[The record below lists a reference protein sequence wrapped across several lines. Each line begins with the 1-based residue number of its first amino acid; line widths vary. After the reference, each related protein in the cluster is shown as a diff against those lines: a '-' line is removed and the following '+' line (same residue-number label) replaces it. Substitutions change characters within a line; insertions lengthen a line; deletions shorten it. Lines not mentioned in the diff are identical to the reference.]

1 MTGLDRWLPE
11 YRHNEVHEAVVKAP
25 LDAVRRAVREVTG
38 GEIALARLFFTLRAV
53 PARLL
58 RKPIPE
64 RSYDRRVLDA
74 ITAGGF
80 LVLLDTPDEVIV
92 GVIGKFWLAAAAM
105 VPLASPEDFLA
116 FRTEGYA
123 RGAMDFTLRDL
134 GDGKVKVRTETRIQ
148 PLGPVATRR
157 FGLYWFF
164 VHPGSALLRRT
175 WLRAIQKRAERGAD
189 PQ

>member
-1 MTGLDRWLPE
+1 MSGLDRWLPE

-38 GEIALARLFFTLRAV
+38 GEIGLARLLFALRAV

-58 RKPIPE
+58 GRPIPE
-64 RSYDRRVLDA
+64 RAYDRRILDA

-80 LVLLDTPDEVIV
+80 LVLEDAPDEVIV
-92 GVIGKFWLAAAAM
+92 GVIGKFWQAAAT
-105 VPLASPEDFLA
+105 PLRLETPEEFRA

-123 RGAMDFTLRDL
+123 RGAMDFTLTEL
-134 GDGKVKVRTETRIQ
+134 EDGGVKVRTETRVQ
-148 PLGPVATRR
+148 PLGPAAARR
-157 FGLYWFF
+157 FGMYWFF

-175 WLRAIQKRAERGAD
+175 WLRAIRRRAEGG
-189 PQ
+189 

>member
-38 GEIALARLFFTLRAV
+38 REIALARPFFALRAV
-53 PARLL
+53 PALLL

-64 RSYDRRVLDA
+64 RAYDRRILDA
-74 ITAGGF
+74 MTAGGF
-80 LVLLDTPDEVIV
+80 RVLSDTPDEVVV
-92 GVIGKFWLAAAAM
+92 GVIGKFWLAAAATI
-105 VPLASPEDFLA
+105 PIKSPEDFLA

-134 GDGKVKVRTETRIQ
+134 GDGRVRVRTETRVQ
-148 PLGPVATRR
+148 PLGPAATRR

-175 WLRAIQKRAERGAD
+175 WMRAIKKRAERG
-189 PQ
+189 